1 MTLAGDP
8 CAQAMPGEIEKHL
21 AGGAAR
27 SLQMESSTPQI
38 ACAILHSFLHHFADF
53 FLEQVLNVCNFAM
66 IGTELGTRDPAARG
80 TCPSEGEEEVSQS
93 RRNHLNCNGFGLL
106 HRRKLTRMPGC
117 LHMKLHL

>member
-53 FLEQVLNVCNFAM
+53 FLEQVLNACN
-66 IGTELGTRDPAARG
+66 L
-80 TCPSEGEEEVSQS
+80 Q
-93 RRNHLNCNGFGLL
+93 
-106 HRRKLTRMPGC
+106 
-117 LHMKLHL
+117 